1 MDVLHKGIEKL
12 ILEIK
17 EICYKRYTY
26 DENLILIN
34 TESLTPREPES
45 KYKFMHLQLKLCKM
59 LQIYAKQL
67 LSCIKELYKND
78 KFCFINHEM
87 IKQNN
92 LDVLYYKSNLYK
104 HNLTLDIILNINTH
118 TIHLWNSEINWI
130 KSLIKSHK

>member
-1 MDVLHKGIEKL
+1 MNVLHEEIEKL

-34 TESLTPREPES
+34 TENLIPTEPKL
-45 KYKFMHLQLKLCKM
+45 KYKFMHLQLKLSKM

-67 LSCIKELYKND
+67 LGYIKELYKND
-78 KFCFINHEM
+78 SFCFINHEI

-92 LDVLYYKSNLYK
+92 LDILYYKSNLYK
-104 HNLTLDIILNINTH
+104 HNLTLDVILNINTH
-118 TIHLWNSEINWI
+118 TIHLWNSEIEWI